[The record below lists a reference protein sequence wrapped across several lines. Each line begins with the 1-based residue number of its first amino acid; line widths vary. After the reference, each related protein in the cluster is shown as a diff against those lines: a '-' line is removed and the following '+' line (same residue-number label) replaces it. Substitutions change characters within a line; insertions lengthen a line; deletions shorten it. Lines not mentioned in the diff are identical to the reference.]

1 MSKTSK
7 RNNLYNITG
16 KALREQ
22 GVERFGR
29 VALGLVPPLNAVESW
44 ARKTPAR
51 RVRFTVGAWAFD
63 FPASEAAN
71 LLPLL
76 VTAFAEQIAESQTQ

>member
-7 RNNLYNITG
+7 KNNLYNITW

-29 VALGLVPPLNAVESW
+29 DALGLVPPLNAVESW
-44 ARKTPAR
+44 GLKTPAR
-51 RVRFTVGAWAFD
+51 RVRFTVGGMSFD
-63 FPASEAAN
+63 FPADLAVRY
-71 LLPLL
+71 LPSI
-76 VTAFAEQIAESQTQ
+76 VTAIAEQIAESRSE